1 MRYLKRISILTAFLL
16 MFTLIHVTVAE
27 DGIVLDVAERIEEAL
42 EIEMDEVNAD
52 GLEALDV
59 PLFSLEAV
67 NLELRDAEDTQ
78 LISESE
84 EQTETQEKA
93 NDSGDFEIDEDGELT
108 RYRGFAKALCINY

>member
-67 NLELRDAEDTQ
+67 NLELREDRK
-78 LISESE
+78 SVV
-84 EQTETQEKA
+84 
-93 NDSGDFEIDEDGELT
+93 
-108 RYRGFAKALCINY
+108 